1 MISRKQHFTLMEV
14 MIAATILALAAV
26 ATMGVVGSARSSLL
40 RAQKRWARQ
49 HLLTSVAEMYLLAG
63 HEATLP
69 EDLLPQGFSASCE
82 LREIDAIHE
91 EAKEP
96 INGWLLGEYHICVY
110 DVNGALMAET
120 RVRKVLKEED
130 FD

>member
-1 MISRKQHFTLMEV
+1 
-14 MIAATILALAAV
+14 
-26 ATMGVVGSARSSLL
+26 L

-69 EDLLPQGFSASCE
+69 EDLLPQGFSASCK
-82 LREIDAIHE
+82 LFEIDAIHE